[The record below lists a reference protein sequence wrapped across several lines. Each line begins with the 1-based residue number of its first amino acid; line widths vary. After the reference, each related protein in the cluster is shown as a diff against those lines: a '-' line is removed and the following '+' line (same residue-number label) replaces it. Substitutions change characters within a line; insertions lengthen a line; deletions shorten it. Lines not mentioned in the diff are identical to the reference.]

1 MSVTPAVAEE
11 PSPARPTKVSRPA
24 GNAKLRSRHIFLVAS
39 FVVMVLIPACLVVG
53 YLFLRAADQY
63 VSEMSFSIR
72 SEEFVNPL
80 DALAGFGQLSTGTTS
95 DADIV
100 YEFIGSQKIVR
111 SIDSQ
116 INLRRI
122 YSSVDGD
129 PIFTISPDV
138 STEGLLAHW
147 RWMVQTNY
155 DKGSGLIRVSSF
167 AFDPDSAEAINNAI
181 LIESQEL
188 VDRLSQLAR
197 DDATK
202 YAEADLDDARARLLA
217 ARQNLSRFRA
227 ETQIIDPMIDVQSQG
242 GVSAALQQQLAEA
255 LINLDLLEDAITNP
269 NDPRIEQAV
278 RRINAI
284 EQRLEGGRSNLSSE
298 IDRNMVTIVG
308 NYEALMVERE
318 FAEQAFLSA
327 AASYDIAQAEAK
339 RRTRYLAVHIEPT
352 IADTSLYP
360 RKPLIIAVCA
370 ALLTLIWAVFMM
382 VAYSVRDRR

>member
-1 MSVTPAVAEE
+1 MTVTPAV
-11 PSPARPTKVSRPA
+11 TKTPPVHPVKVPRPA
-24 GNAKLRSRHIFLVAS
+24 GNAKLRSRHRFLVAS
-39 FVVMVLIPACLVVG
+39 FIAMVLIPVCLIVG
-53 YLFLRAADQY
+53 YLFLRATDQY

-80 DALAGFGQLSTGTTS
+80 DALAGLGQLSTGTTS

-116 INLRRI
+116 INLRKI
-122 YSSVDGD
+122 YSSAEGD
-129 PIFTISPDV
+129 PVFTISPDV
-138 STEGLLAHW
+138 STEGLVAHW
-147 RWMVQTNY
+147 RWMVQASY
-155 DKGSGLIRVSSF
+155 DKGSGLIHVASF
-167 AFDPDSAEAINNAI
+167 AFDPNSAETINNAI
-181 LIESQEL
+181 LTESQRL
-188 VDRLSQLAR
+188 VDKLSLLAR

-202 YAEADLDDARARLLA
+202 YAEADLDDARARLKT

-227 ETQIIDPMIDVQSQG
+227 ESQIIDPTIDVQSQG

-255 LINLDLLEDAITNP
+255 LIDLDLLEGSTSNA
-269 NDPRIEQAV
+269 NDPRVEQAV

-284 EQRLEGGRSNLSSE
+284 EKRLEGERENLSSGV
-298 IDRNMVTIVG
+298 DRGMVTIVG
-308 NYEALMVERE
+308 DYEALIVERE

-327 AASYDIAQAEAK
+327 AASYDSAKAEAK
-339 RRTRYLAVHIEPT
+339 RRTKYLAVHIEPT

-360 RKPLIIAVCA
+360 RKPLIIAVSA

>member
-1 MSVTPAVAEE
+1 MSVTPAVLEE
-11 PSPARPTKVSRPA
+11 PSPARPTNVPRPA
-24 GNAKLRSRHIFLVAS
+24 DNAKLHSRHIFLVAS
-39 FVVMVLIPACLVVG
+39 FVVMVLIPVCLVVG

-167 AFDPDSAEAINNAI
+167 AFDPDSAEEINNAI
-181 LIESQEL
+181 LTESQEL

-202 YAEADLDDARARLLA
+202 YAKADLDDARARLLA

-227 ETQIIDPMIDVQSQG
+227 ETRIIDPMIDVQSQG